1 MYVKCGELRLAEIVF
16 NQGHL
21 NNLISRN
28 TVISALVQNG
38 QYRDALKLKEG
49 KQIHGDLVSAR
60 NLFDRIFLKDVIS
73 WNTIIMT
80 YAIHGYGEASIDMF
94 SEMKKQCIKPNAS
107 TFVSVLSS
115 CSISGM
121 AEEGW
126 KYFIE
131 MKSKYGIDPC
141 IEHYGCMLDL
151 LGRVGELNK
160 AKQLI
165 TEMPLEPTSR
175 IWGSL
180 LAASRRHKDL
190 ALAEFAANQI
200 LALELD
206 NTRLYVLLANLYAE
220 TGRWEKVK
228 HVKSI
233 MESRGLTKTVAFTL
247 VDVKGKTLRFT
258 NEDKSHEDSNLIYK
272 VLDVVLKNPNL
283 SKFKPV
289 DVLRKRSK
297 SADWHSVRL
306 AVCFGLISISIRKPV
321 FVRKNVR
328 ICEDCHEVMKKISM
342 TCHREIVVGDSKIH
356 HHFKYGECS
365 CRDYW

>member
-1 MYVKCGELRLAEIVF
+1 MYSKC
-16 NQGHL
+16 
-21 NNLISRN
+21 
-28 TVISALVQNG
+28 
-38 QYRDALKLKEG
+38 
-49 KQIHGDLVSAR
+49 GDLVSAR
-60 NLFDRIFLKDVIS
+60 NLFDSIFLKDVIS
-73 WNTIIMT
+73 WNTIIMA
-80 YAIHGYGEASIDMF
+80 YAIHGYGEASINLF
-94 SEMKKQCIKPNAS
+94 FEMKKKGVKPNAS

-121 AEEGW
+121 VEEGW
-126 KYFIE
+126 KYFTD

-160 AKQLI
+160 AKQMI

-180 LAASRRHKDL
+180 LAASRRHKDIE
-190 ALAEFAANQI
+190 LAEFAANQI
-200 LALELD
+200 LALEHD
-206 NTRLYVLLANLYAE
+206 NTGVYVLLANLYAE
-220 TGRWEKVK
+220 IGRWEEVK
-228 HVKSI
+228 QVKSL

-247 VDVKGKTLRFT
+247 AGFKGKTFRFT
-258 NEDKSHEDSNLIYK
+258 NEDKSHEHSNLIYK
-272 VLDVVLKNPNL
+272 VLDVVLKNTDL

-289 DVLRKRSK
+289 EVLRKRSK

-306 AVCFGLISISIRKPV
+306 TVCFGLISTSIRNPV

-328 ICEDCHEVMKKISM
+328 ICEECHEVMKKISM
-342 TCHREIVVGDSKIH
+342 TCHREIVVGDSKIY